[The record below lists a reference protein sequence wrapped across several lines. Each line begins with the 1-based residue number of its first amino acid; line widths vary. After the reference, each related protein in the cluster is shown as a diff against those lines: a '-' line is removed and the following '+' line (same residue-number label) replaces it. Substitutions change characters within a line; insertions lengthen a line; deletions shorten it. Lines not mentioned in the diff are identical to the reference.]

1 VVATLIFAVIGKT
14 LGWIGKGNEVEVD
27 LGKAKIGTIVER
39 VSASG
44 TVQPV
49 TEVKISPDVAG
60 EIIELQVEEGD
71 SVKQGE
77 LLIKIR
83 PDNFQTI
90 LDRSVANLNQ
100 QKANHAE
107 AKARLA
113 KAGAQFIRME
123 LDFQRAGKLLEEK
136 VIADAE
142 FETSETNYKIAKNDL
157 ESVRQSVQAS
167 KYIVESAM
175 ASVKE
180 AQENLRLTKVIAPIS
195 GTISK
200 LSVEKGERVVGTRQ
214 MAGTEMLR
222 IADLTKMEVRVDV
235 NENDIIRVLLGDTAI
250 IDVDAYSYLKKKFKG
265 VVTAIANT
273 AKDKLSQDAVTEF
286 EVKIRILIESY
297 TDLLKHKN
305 ITPPFRPGMTASVE
319 IITDRKEDIL
329 TVPLAAVTTRNAKQL
344 ENKMDKK
351 KEQQDNQKTNS
362 PTLTFNNNEDLEVV
376 FLHQEGLAIM
386 TVVKTGISDYEN
398 IEIVE
403 GLEENDELIIGPY
416 AVLSKKLKNNDEIV
430 ERKEK
435 EEFEQ
440 D

>member
-1 VVATLIFAVIGKT
+1 MVASLIFTVIGKT

-100 QKANHAE
+100 QKANQAE

-113 KAGAQFIRME
+113 KARAQFIRME

-362 PTLTFNNNEDLEVV
+362 PTLNFNNEDLEVV
-376 FLHQEGLAIM
+376 FLHHEGLAIM

-403 GLEENDELIIGPY
+403 GLKENDELVIGPY